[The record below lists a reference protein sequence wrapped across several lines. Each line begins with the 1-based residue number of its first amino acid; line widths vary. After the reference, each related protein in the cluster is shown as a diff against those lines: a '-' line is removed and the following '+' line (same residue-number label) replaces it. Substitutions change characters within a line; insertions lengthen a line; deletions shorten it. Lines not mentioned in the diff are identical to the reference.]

1 MIGDELLVEPERSRA
16 AASRLSRH
24 AMIAQICA
32 SRSTRLIMS
41 TGAVLDVAG
50 SPEETAKLLQDAVR
64 SSPGT
69 LAWFDDA
76 RDATPIGVNP
86 AHVVV
91 VSAVALDP
99 ES

>member
-32 SRSTRLIMS
+32 SRSTGLIMS

-50 SPEETAKLLQDAVR
+50 SPQEAAKLLQDAVR

-69 LAWFDDA
+69 LAWFDDV